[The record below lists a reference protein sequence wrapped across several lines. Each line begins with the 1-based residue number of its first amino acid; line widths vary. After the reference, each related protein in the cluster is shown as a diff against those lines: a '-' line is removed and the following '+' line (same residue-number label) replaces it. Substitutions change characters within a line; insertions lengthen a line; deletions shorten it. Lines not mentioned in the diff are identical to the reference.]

1 MNNILPE
8 ELKQLAA
15 VFPSPLYVVGGAVR
29 DYIAGL
35 VPAVRD
41 WDICAPAPFS
51 RVLECAQSLG
61 FTLTAQ
67 YAATGSLKL
76 TFGGVGYEFTS
87 FRTDTYSGCGHA
99 PEKVVF
105 TDDICADARRRD
117 FTCNAVYYDICAGQF
132 VDPLGGI
139 EHIRARKLVP
149 CAPAAKL
156 FSEDARRILRLARF
170 AGELNFVADDECVSA
185 ALDCADGLS
194 GLSPAISWREL
205 SSMFG
210 ADEKYGLAG
219 GCKRSLGVLDQ
230 TGALVRVFPSVAA
243 LGQNSVARAV
253 AAAGRAPAGLRLHA
267 FLYALGGQKAE
278 EALEVYPL
286 PKQFRIHLSRLI
298 DAARFAGRGAKV
310 RVFVR
315 ENNDVFG
322 DVCAIRRAAVR
333 GGAADGWEQTR
344 RIMLQE
350 GVPMNAADLAVRG
363 EDLINAGVPQAK
375 TGQAIAFLL
384 DKCLKDGSLNNKT
397 ALIALAKQH
406 YRVK

>member
-1 MNNILPE
+1 M
-8 ELKQLAA
+8 
-15 VFPSPLYVVGGAVR
+15 R

-132 VDPLGGI
+132 VDSLGGI

-149 CAPAAKL
+149 CAPAVKL

-170 AGELNFVADDECVSA
+170 AGNLT
-185 ALDCADGLS
+185 L
-194 GLSPAISWREL
+194 WR
-205 SSMFG
+205 M
-210 ADEKYGLAG
+210 
-219 GCKRSLGVLDQ
+219 
-230 TGALVRVFPSVAA
+230 T
-243 LGQNSVARAV
+243 N
-253 AAAGRAPAGLRLHA
+253 A
-267 FLYALGGQKAE
+267 F
-278 EALEVYPL
+278 
-286 PKQFRIHLSRLI
+286 
-298 DAARFAGRGAKV
+298 
-310 RVFVR
+310 
-315 ENNDVFG
+315 
-322 DVCAIRRAAVR
+322 
-333 GGAADGWEQTR
+333 
-344 RIMLQE
+344 
-350 GVPMNAADLAVRG
+350 
-363 EDLINAGVPQAK
+363 
-375 TGQAIAFLL
+375 
-384 DKCLKDGSLNNKT
+384 
-397 ALIALAKQH
+397 
-406 YRVK
+406 